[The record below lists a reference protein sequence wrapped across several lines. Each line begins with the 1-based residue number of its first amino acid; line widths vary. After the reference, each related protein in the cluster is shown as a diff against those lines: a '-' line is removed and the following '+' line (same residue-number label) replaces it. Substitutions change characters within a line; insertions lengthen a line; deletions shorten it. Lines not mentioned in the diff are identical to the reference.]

1 MASVSKLVAQPEIVE
16 SIAQRA
22 RPWYCSLL
30 ACFFLKTSAA
40 VVAEPAAVVAEPVAA
55 AREPAVAEPA
65 VAARE
70 PAVAEPAVDP
80 EDNLYISSSE

>member
-40 VVAEPAAVVAEPVAA
+40 VVAEPA
-55 AREPAVAEPA
+55 VAEPA

-70 PAVAEPAVDP
+70 PAVAEPAMAAREPAVAVAEPVVDP